1 MNFKTLSIFAAAAA
15 MSLASCS
22 SEEPAGNQMQEG
34 EGIGYMS
41 FTIANPAEGTRA
53 AGDQEAGSGK
63 DNEIFNNGDANEYAI
78 CPNNQANAAFFY
90 DEDGT
95 FYSMS
100 YLQAFNATG
109 DGHQSH
115 DNYAEKYYTYITRW
129 ANTNAKPVPT
139 QVVVVLNA
147 DPEKLLELANLNKA
161 DFCKTIYDT
170 MDKTTKAYT
179 YGIYKYGDEKYFTMS
194 NSAFYD
200 DKDATVTDIANY
212 QVCETAEDA
221 LKNPVTVY
229 VERLL
234 AKFQLTFGEN
244 GKELIDGDDFV
255 IFDPVTP
262 DGKAAAKVNF
272 VAKYDG
278 LDDNLD
284 YPDYESVEWKIYI
297 SNWGING
304 LEKQANL
311 LKNISEKNNATF
323 PLDYWNAKQFH
334 RSYWGFSPD
343 FATEEGFTTQY
354 RYAGYDPEAE
364 TYKDKFF
371 GNADYN
377 PANESAQLNT
387 LHYVSFNDLKAR
399 ARYKY
404 TAERT
409 YNAKAGLENYGPYR
423 FASHYLV
430 AAQLMLPNVDTDM
443 TTKNDKQQLENLT
456 DKWYAYNFFWATKED
471 YIRYAYRRMA
481 TMVTD
486 GREHSMTING
496 ITASIKGVSD
506 GYLYYKEYEGDQAVF
521 KRIEVA
527 NATDYFET
535 QSAQVIHGDGKIAL
549 KAKKGASILI
559 RTGENSFTK
568 LTDDQLT
575 CMIYSFSEPAKHFAK
590 GAMYYAIPVQH
601 YYGKSFPNDDDK
613 AVINKDSGEYYE
625 GQFGVVRNHW
635 YRLNIK
641 NIGSIGIP
649 VDNPDQPIIPDPED
663 EYYIALEIVVLPWH
677 VIDNGSVD
685 L

>member
-1 MNFKTLSIFAAAAA
+1 

-53 AGDQEAGSGK
+53 AGDTEA
-63 DNEIFNNGDANEYAI
+63 DNKEIYNNGDAQEYAI
-78 CPNNQANAAFFY
+78 CPNNQANAVFFY

-100 YLQAFNATG
+100 YLQAFNNTG
-109 DGHQSH
+109 DGHPNH

-139 QVVVVLNA
+139 QALVVLNA
-147 DPEKLLELANLNKA
+147 SPAALDALKGLTRDEFRATSYKVFDDNGN
-161 DFCKTIYDT
+161 
-170 MDKTTKAYT
+170 YT
-179 YGIYKYGDEKYFTMS
+179 YGIYEYGGEKYFTMS
-194 NSAFYD
+194 NSAFYEAG
-200 DKDATVTDIANY
+200 DATVTSVAGKI
-212 QVCETAEDA
+212 CETAEDA
-221 LKNPVTVY
+221 LMNPVTVY

-234 AKFQLTFGEN
+234 TKFQLTFG
-244 GKELIDGDDFV
+244 KDAAELINNDSNF
-255 IFDPVTP
+255 IFDPMTP
-262 DGKAAAKVNF
+262 NGEKAAQVNY
-272 VAKYDG
+272 VASYDG
-278 LDDNLD
+278 TGDNLD
-284 YPDYESVEWKIYI
+284 YPDYESIDWKIYVA
-297 SNWGING
+297 NWGING
-304 LEKQANL
+304 LEKKGNL
-311 LKNISEKNNATF
+311 LKNIDTEKTLFLNGAI
-323 PLDYWNAKQFH
+323 DWNDWMYH

-343 FATEEGFTTQY
+343 YATTTGFTTQY
-354 RYAGYDPEAE
+354 RYAGYDPEAK
-364 TYKDKFF
+364 TYEDKFF

-409 YNAKAGLENYGPYR
+409 YNAAAGLEGYGPYR

-430 AAQLMLPNVDTDM
+430 AAQLMFPNVDTDM
-443 TTKNDKQQLENLT
+443 TTKNARNQLTEVADKY
-456 DKWYAYNFFWATKED
+456 YAYNFFWATEED

-486 GREHSMTING
+486 GRQHDMEING
-496 ITASIKGVSD
+496 VSASIKGVSD

-535 QSAQVIHGDGKIAL
+535 QPAQVIHGDGKIAL

-568 LTDDQLT
+568 LTDEQLT

-601 YYGKSFPNDDDK
+601 KYGISTGEMAAIDK
-613 AVINKDSGEYYE
+613 DNGQYNE

-677 VIDNGSVD
+677 VIDNGEVD